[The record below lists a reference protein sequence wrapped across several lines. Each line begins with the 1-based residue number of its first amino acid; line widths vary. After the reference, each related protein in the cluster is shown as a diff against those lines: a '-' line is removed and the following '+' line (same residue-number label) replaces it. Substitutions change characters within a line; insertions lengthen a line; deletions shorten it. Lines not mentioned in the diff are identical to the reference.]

1 MNKDYLTS
9 KLKKAKSL
17 SIRKQFLSLILFF
30 SVFVAF
36 AQQTATITTDRDG
49 FFVLQID
56 NTGGALLQ
64 WSVSGG
70 GINIPPGT
78 IPDSNNPS
86 INLTGNTGGAVVT
99 ITSTDNFLRL
109 AKLDIAGM
117 DVTSV
122 DISNMDA
129 LQELRVASNNLISLD
144 LSGNTSLTFLNA
156 KNNNLSVLDFSNNA
170 ALTYVEL
177 ESNNFATI
185 DISNLINLE
194 FFDIEYNNITTINI
208 DNNSKLTNLQIG
220 YNPISNATIDYVLN
234 TLDPFGL
241 SGGILEVDPS
251 FTVEGAYVTTVGIDA
266 YRALISRGWAIDL
279 DPSVDYGDAP
289 TTYLTQNPNG
299 ASHLRVFKQEFWIGL
314 LRDTENNGFAGPNAD
329 GDDTNNFQDEDGVDP
344 IQFDNISE
352 TTTSVDVDVNVLNN
366 TTANGELHA
375 WIDFD
380 RNGTFDADEH
390 VTVVAPPTPSPVPP
404 SVKGAAR
411 KAALKKAV
419 TTYTLTWSNIGT
431 SGPNIV
437 PGPSYAR
444 FRFTSDPIT
453 ANDPG
458 GINNAGEVEDYGFEI
473 LTDFDKDGIPDISDL
488 DADNDGI
495 LNTDEPGNTIASTN
509 EDWLN
514 LDSDGDGCFDT
525 KEAGQIDG
533 DNDGIV
539 GTGTI
544 TSANVDAD
552 GLVISDTNGAIA
564 SGGLPDETGAYTAPF
579 ALDLDGNSVWD
590 FQEAGIAASITTNPT
605 DQNFV
610 LAGTATFNTVVVGDT
625 FQWEVSADGGGTWI
639 DVVYDA
645 DHVMNVTPDG
655 SDPTIKTV
663 DLVISNLTAIESNN
677 VYRLKVD
684 YLSFACDTVQAVSA
698 QAGFDLVISGVTVD
712 VTCNADSDGEID
724 VTVYGGILPYTYAWT
739 TADGS
744 GLVASDE
751 DQTGLTAGTYDVTV
765 TDANGDTI
773 SGSYTLIQP
782 DALVLTE
789 VITNVSIAGGADGVI
804 ALTVTGGTAPYIYA
818 WTTLDGTGLVP
829 ADKDQTGL
837 TAGTYEVTV
846 TDANNCAIT
855 GTYTVTQPGPL
866 TLTEL
871 LTNIDCNGDAS
882 GAIGITVGG
891 GVTPYTFAWTTAD
904 GSGLIPT
911 DEDQTGLT
919 AGTYDI
925 TVTDAN
931 GATISGSYTLTEPD
945 AIVLTETITNVTI
958 AGGSNGE
965 IALSVVGGTAP
976 YTYAWTTADG
986 SGLVATDKD
995 QTGLT
1000 AGTYD
1005 VIVTDANGCEA
1016 NASYIVNQPGAL
1028 AISANIINVSC
1039 NGLADGSID
1048 ITVTGGITPFTY
1060 LWTTADGSGLVAT
1073 DKDQTGLTAGTYDV
1087 TVTDANGA
1095 SVNGSYTITQ
1105 PDLIVISDVTFTEPT
1120 CPSLNDGTITVT
1132 ATGTDLE
1139 YSIDNGVTFQDA
1151 NIFSD
1156 LIGGTYDV
1164 VARVKSSTTCSEAY
1178 GTQIVLTAPLC
1189 ADMIVTKTQTGG
1201 PNPVTGLDQTL
1212 DYTITLENTGLVD
1225 LTDVNVVDILPDGS
1239 DGALDGPTGDNGVQ
1253 GVIEVGEIWTYT
1265 ISYTS
1270 NLDDFIRDI
1279 PLVNE
1284 VIVTVNELL
1293 DPKTDTAVTPI
1304 EGTDTD
1310 KDGVIDVFD
1319 LDDDN
1324 DGILDTVEG
1333 EGDTNGDGILDRLS
1347 LDADGDNCPD
1357 VTEAGFTN
1365 NGNGMLGTAN
1375 PPDVDSD
1382 GIVISAN
1389 DGYTTPN
1396 DLNSNGIFDFQEA
1409 GSPSEI
1415 FSDVEDMEVS
1425 LGDDLEFTIDA
1436 NATYYQWQVSSD
1448 NGNAWIDLVND
1459 SKYNG
1464 VTSNTLSITDAR
1476 GRLESNLY
1484 RVLLTSPDYAC
1495 DPNPELYSRAALLS
1509 FDAEIIPNGFSPNGD
1524 GKNDLFIIPGLDQY
1538 PNWSM
1543 EVFNRYGSRVYTY
1556 SNKGST
1562 NPQWWDGYSSGD
1574 LNLGNKRVPSGTY
1587 FYILHFNGD
1596 ERKPVNGWVYIT
1608 Y

>member
-1 MNKDYLTS
+1 MNKDYLNS
-9 KLKKAKSL
+9 KNTKAKSYSL
-17 SIRKQFLSLILFF
+17 KQIFVSLIFLLF
-30 SVFVAF
+30 VGF
-36 AQQTATITTDRDG
+36 AWGQQTATITTDRVG

-64 WSVSGG
+64 WSVLGG
-70 GINIPPGT
+70 GINIPSGT
-78 IPDSNNPS
+78 IPDSNNPT
-86 INLTGNTGGAVVT
+86 IDLTGNTGGAVIT
-99 ITSTDNFLRL
+99 ITSTDDFLRL

-117 DVTSV
+117 NVTSL

-129 LQELRVASNNLISLD
+129 LQELRIASNDIGSLD

-170 ALTYVEL
+170 ALTWVDL
-177 ESNNFATI
+177 ESNNFAAI
-185 DISNLINLE
+185 DISSLVNVE
-194 FFDIEYNNITTINI
+194 HFDIEYNNITTINI
-208 DNNSKLTNLQIG
+208 DNNSKLTNFQIG
-220 YNPISNATIDYVLN
+220 YNPITNATIDYVLN

-251 FTVEGAYVTTVGIDA
+251 FTLEGAYVTTVGIDS
-266 YRALISRGWAIDL
+266 YRNLVSRGWTIDL
-279 DPSVDYGDAP
+279 DPSIDYGDAP
-289 TTYLTQNPNG
+289 TTYLTQDPNG

-329 GDDTNNFQDEDGVDP
+329 GDDTNNFQDEDGVNP

-352 TTTSVDVDVNVLNN
+352 TTTSVPIDVSVLNN

-431 SGPNIV
+431 SGPDIV

-473 LTDFDKDGIPDISDL
+473 LTDFDKDGIPDIADK

-495 LNTDEPGNTIASTN
+495 LNIN
-509 EDWLN
+509 EGFDP
-514 LDSDGDGCFDT
+514 LDLINSVDTDGDGMPDGIDLDADGDLCLDAN
-525 KEAGQIDG
+525 EAGQIDG
-533 DNDGIV
+533 DGDGIV
-539 GTGTI
+539 GTGTVV
-544 TSANVDAD
+544 VDSD
-552 GLVISDTNGAIA
+552 GLVISDANGPIV

-590 FQEAGIAASITTNPT
+590 FQEAGIAASITTDPV
-605 DQNFV
+605 DQDFV
-610 LAGTATFNTVVVGDT
+610 MGGSATFTATAVADT
-625 FQWEVSADGGGTWI
+625 YQWEVSNDGGTNWV
-639 DVVYDA
+639 DVVDDA
-645 DHVMNVTPDG
+645 NNTGATTDAL
-655 SDPTIKTV
+655 TV
-663 DLVISNLTAIESNN
+663 SNLTAADSNN

-698 QAGFDLVISGVTVD
+698 EAGFNMLITATTVD
-712 VTCNADSDGEID
+712 VTCNADSDGSID
-724 VTVYGGILPYTYAWT
+724 ITVLGGILPYTYAWT

-744 GLVASDE
+744 GLVATDE

-765 TDANGDTI
+765 TDGNGETI
-773 SGSYTLIQP
+773 TGSYVITEP
-782 DALVLTE
+782 DAIVLTE
-789 VITNVSIAGGADGVI
+789 IITNVSIAGAADGAI
-804 ALTVTGGTAPYIYA
+804 ALTVAGGTAPYIYA
-818 WTTLDGTGLVP
+818 WTTLDGIGLVP

-837 TAGTYEVTV
+837 TAGTYNVTV
-846 TDANNCAIT
+846 TDANNCEIS
-855 GTYTVTQPGPL
+855 GIYTVTQPGPL
-866 TLTEL
+866 TLTEV
-871 LTNIDCNGDAS
+871 LTSLVCNGDAD
-882 GAIGITVGG
+882 GEIAITVGG
-891 GVTPYTFAWTTAD
+891 GVLPYTYAWSTAD
-904 GSGLIPT
+904 GSGLVPT

-919 AGTYDI
+919 AGTYNVI
-925 TVTDAN
+925 VTDAN
-931 GATISGSYTLTEPD
+931 GATIIGSYTLTQPD
-945 AIVLTETITNVTI
+945 AIVLTEIITDVTI
-958 AGGSNGE
+958 AGAADGA
-965 IALSVVGGTAP
+965 IALTVAGGTAP

-1005 VIVTDANGCEA
+1005 VIVTDTNGCEA

-1028 AISANIINVSC
+1028 AISASIINVSC
-1039 NGLADGSID
+1039 NGLTDGAID

-1060 LWTTADGSGLVAT
+1060 AWTTADGSGLVA
-1073 DKDQTGLTAGTYDV
+1073 DAEDQTGLTTGTYDV
-1087 TVTDANGA
+1087 IATDVNGA
-1095 SVNGSYTITQ
+1095 TIEGSYTLTE
-1105 PDLIVISDVTFTEPT
+1105 PDVIVISEVTFTEPT
-1120 CPSLNDGTITVT
+1120 CPSLNDGSIIIT
-1132 ATGTDLE
+1132 ATGTELE
-1139 YSIDNGVTFQDA
+1139 YSIDNGVTFQDE

-1156 LIGGTYDV
+1156 LVAGTFDV
-1164 VARVKSSTTCSEAY
+1164 IVRVKTSTTCSEAY
-1178 GTQIVLTAPLC
+1178 GTQIVLTAPTC
-1189 ADMIVTKTQTGG
+1189 ADLQVTKTQTGG
-1201 PNPVTGLDQTL
+1201 PNPVTGLGQTI
-1212 DYTITLENTGLVD
+1212 DYTITLDNIGLVD
-1225 LTDVNVVDILPDGS
+1225 ITDVNIVDILPDGS
-1239 DGALDGPTGDNGVQ
+1239 DGVLDGPTGDEGVT

-1270 NLDDFIRDI
+1270 TIDDFIRDI
-1279 PLVNE
+1279 PLVNT

-1293 DPKTDTAVTPI
+1293 DPKEDTATTPI

-1324 DGILDTVEG
+1324 DGVLDTVEG
-1333 EGDTNGDGILDRLS
+1333 EGDTNGDGVIDRLS

-1365 NGNGMLGTAN
+1365 NGNDMLGTAN
-1375 PPDVDSD
+1375 PPVVDAD
-1382 GIVISAN
+1382 GLVTSAN

-1396 DLNSNGIFDFQEA
+1396 DLNNSGGPDFQEA
-1409 GSPSEI
+1409 GLPSEI
-1415 FSDVEDMEVS
+1415 FSDVEDMEVG
-1425 LGDDLEFTIDA
+1425 LGDDFEFTIDA
-1436 NATYYQWQVSSD
+1436 RATYYQWQVSTD
-1448 NGNAWIDLVND
+1448 NGSNWSDLAND
-1459 SKYNG
+1459 GKYEG
-1464 VTSNTLSITDAR
+1464 VTTPTLKITDAR

-1509 FDAEIIPNGFSPNGD
+1509 FDALKIPNAFTPNGD
-1524 GKNDLFIIPGLDQY
+1524 GKNDLFRIPGLDQY
-1538 PNWSM
+1538 PNWSL
-1543 EVFNRYGSRVYTY
+1543 EIHNRYGSKVYLY
-1556 SNKGST
+1556 KNNGSA
-1562 NPQWWDGYSSGD
+1562 NPQWWDGYSGGD

-1596 ERKPVNGWVYIT
+1596 NRKPVNGWVYIT